1 MIWTITAGHNGG
13 GKLAVDEKKSKLVYI
28 KWLPVCILLLAFIA
42 VIVWTAWHDAQQGAE
57 WGYELNVIQSIIEN
71 LPAYQ
76 DEIKSWGYQ
85 VSALTPEENPE
96 DEALQYYYRNYYQ
109 PLLVLTD
116 ADGGK
121 YCFCYGFDG
130 YTSIVS
136 YTAMAE
142 RTSGE
147 YEEALKTVRLELA
160 KRNRNQAPF
169 EENLNEVGVSEYYDI
184 LVEINIKTF
193 LVDEGKTIWG
203 KSGFWCTNYCSNNFV
218 DCMRFGLGEVD
229 AEGNSRDADCHIKQ
243 EYSAEQLL
251 AFYQQGLD
259 LQNRLI
265 ELYQRLSPE

>member
-1 MIWTITAGHNGG
+1 MDRKEHKT
-13 GKLAVDEKKSKLVYI
+13 SYI
-28 KWLPVCILLLAFIA
+28 KWIVLFILLYAIIIA
-42 VIVWTAWHDAQQGAE
+42 IGIWASQRDAQREAE
-57 WGYELNVIQSIIEN
+57 RKYEFNIIQSIIKDVV
-71 LPAYQ
+71 LYQ
-76 DEIKSWGYQ
+76 EEVESWGYQ
-85 VSALTPEENPE
+85 VSVLTPQEKPE

-109 PLLVLTD
+109 PILILTD

-130 YTSIVS
+130 YTSVVS
-136 YTAMAE
+136 HTSMVE
-142 RTSGE
+142 QTSGE

-184 LVEINIKTF
+184 LVELNAKTIS
-193 LVDEGKTIWG
+193 VSEGKTIWD

-229 AEGNSRDADCHIKQ
+229 AEGNSRNADGHIKQ

>member
-1 MIWTITAGHNGG
+1 M
-13 GKLAVDEKKSKLVYI
+13 DEKKSKLVYI

-42 VIVWTAWHDAQQGAE
+42 VIIWTVWHDVQQGAE
-57 WGYELNVIQSIIEN
+57 RGYELNVIQSIIEN

-76 DEIKSWGYQ
+76 DEIESWGYQ
-85 VSALTPEENPE
+85 VSVLTPEENPE

-109 PLLVLTD
+109 PVLVLTD

-130 YTSIVS
+130 YTSVVS
-136 YTAMAE
+136 YTAMVE

-160 KRNRNQAPF
+160 KCNRNQAPF

-184 LVEINIKTF
+184 LVEINIKTSS
-193 LVDEGKTIWG
+193 VNEGKTIWA

-218 DCMRFGLGEVD
+218 DCMRFGIGEV
-229 AEGNSRDADCHIKQ
+229 EREKNSRSADRYIKQ

-251 AFYQQGLD
+251 AFYRQGLN
-259 LQNRLI
+259 LQERLI
-265 ELYQRLSPE
+265 ELYYEAERE

>member
-1 MIWTITAGHNGG
+1 MDRKEHKT
-13 GKLAVDEKKSKLVYI
+13 SYI
-28 KWLPVCILLLAFIA
+28 KWIVLFILLYAIIIA
-42 VIVWTAWHDAQQGAE
+42 IGIWASQRDAQREAE
-57 WGYELNVIQSIIEN
+57 RKYEFNIIQSIIKDVV
-71 LPAYQ
+71 LYQ
-76 DEIKSWGYQ
+76 EEVKNWGYQ
-85 VSALTPEENPE
+85 VSVLTPQEKPE

-109 PLLVLTD
+109 PILILTD

-136 YTAMAE
+136 YTSMAE
-142 RTSGE
+142 QTSGE
-147 YEEALKTVRLELA
+147 YKEELKTVRLELA
-160 KRNRNQAPF
+160 KRNRHQAPF
-169 EENLNEVGVSEYYDI
+169 EENLNEVGVSAYYDI
-184 LVEINIKTF
+184 LVELNVKTF
-193 LVDEGKTIWG
+193 SVSEGKTIWD

-259 LQNRLI
+259 LQKRLI
-265 ELYQRLSPE
+265 ELYKRRHEISHSSTETGS